1 MDVHKNNPAKETAM
15 IKRLKSGDK
24 EALSQV
30 YFLYWEKFYD
40 TAMYILRNSH
50 QAEDVVHDVFLAFW
64 NARKRIHV
72 QTSLEAYLSQSVRYE
87 CYRILKE
94 RSRYVDAECNQ
105 KELGANPVFEHFDFV
120 ELSNQVRTILNKMPV
135 KSQKIFQLSR
145 EKDLTY
151 REIAQKM
158 GLTTKAVE
166 YHMSKVLRALRN
178 AIYIM
183 FILFLG

>member
-1 MDVHKNNPAKETAM
+1 MDVHESSTAKEIEI
-15 IKRLKSGDK
+15 IKRLKLGDK
-24 EALSQV
+24 EALSQI
-30 YFLYWEKFYD
+30 YFLYWERFYD
-40 TAMYILRNSH
+40 TATYLLKSSH

-72 QTSLEAYLSQSVRYE
+72 QTSLEGYLSQSVRYE

-94 RSRYVDAECNQ
+94 RRRYVDPEHHQ
-105 KELGANPVFEHFDFV
+105 EELCTNSVLEYFDFV
-120 ELSNQVRTILNKMPV
+120 ELSNQVRTTLEKMPV

-151 REIAQKM
+151 REISQKM

-183 FILFLG
+183 LILFLG

>member
-1 MDVHKNNPAKETAM
+1 MNTHGGNLTKDKELF
-15 IKRLKSGDK
+15 RRVQLGDK
-24 EALSQV
+24 EALSQI
-30 YFLYWEKFYD
+30 YFLYWESFYD
-40 TAMYILRNSH
+40 TALYLLKDSYR
-50 QAEDVVHDVFLAFW
+50 AEDVVHDVFLAFW
-64 NARKRIHV
+64 NARKRITV
-72 QTSLEAYLSQSVRYE
+72 QTSLKAYLSQSVRYE

-94 RSRYVDAECNQ
+94 RNRYVDSDNSQNEQASNSLE
-105 KELGANPVFEHFDFV
+105 EYFDSL
-120 ELSNQVRTILNKMPV
+120 ELSDKIHSVLNKMPL

-151 REIAQKM
+151 SEIAQKM

-183 FILFLG
+183 LIILLG